1 MNVRH
6 SLVNLIALLALA
18 GCSQAPTPGATP
30 AATKSPTL
38 KAQDT
43 VTVTQ
48 GTNDVIAAGDF
59 ITKVPGQTGQPSVYL
74 VAKTGGGDP
83 NPGCNAN
90 GQANKATFTLTSDK
104 PSTIPNPTGTYQTV
118 GCGPSASVVI
128 PYTVAANAVPGT
140 IVELTINAAT
150 PQGTNTAATFKVKVI
165 APAPSDNTPPSITE
179 QISGTPGLGGWY
191 VSPVTVQ
198 WNVSDSESA
207 ISTTECASTTV
218 SDDGSTTVTCTA
230 TSAGGP
236 ASKTVTIKKDATA
249 PTVTPDNVTTG
260 VWRNTPLSQE
270 FTASD
275 ATSGLLADQPGVLDG
290 KFTLTASADSVVGAP
305 TVVTGSVKD
314 NAGNSTTRSVS
325 ALIDTHKP
333 TITAATFDVNGNALT
348 ATADGW
354 FRQPVVVKFT
364 CVDPQLNGADQSGV
378 AGACP
383 ADVTVNETG
392 SAGETVARTISDVAG
407 NASDPVSLTVKVDTT
422 APTITATADH
432 SGWFNGNVTVNFT
445 CTENGSGLVGGCPA
459 PVVVSAEGTT
469 PVSAS
474 VTDRAGNSATSNV
487 VNVQIDKTAP
497 VASVQATTAPV
508 NGWYRTDVAFA
519 VTGTD
524 AGGSGVASCTTP
536 ATLTT
541 DATGYRA
548 QGTCTDHAGNVSEVA
563 QSVPVNR
570 DTVAPTLTVTP
581 DGTPSA
587 FGWYRTDVT
596 FTVAGNDERS
606 GVSSC
611 TQPATLSTEQAGY
624 QAKATCTDNAGN
636 TSAEVSSVAVNLDK
650 TAPTFTRVVTPGPNA
665 DGWNNTDVTLDYTC
679 ADTLSGL
686 DGACPADST
695 LTASADVAALT
706 VADQAGNTA
715 SLAAL
720 SVKIDKVKPTITAV
734 PDRAAN
740 SAGWY
745 AAPVTVSFACTD
757 DLSGVKTCTAPS
769 TVGQTDADGQTVTGT
784 ASDKAGNTETT
795 SLTVKVDAT
804 APTISA
810 ATFDVNGNPISAN
823 ANGWFKQTV
832 IVKFTCADALSG
844 VSTCPA
850 PVTVGE
856 TALGGQTVTG
866 SASDQAGNSASTGLN
881 VKVDLTAPTA
891 TITPTPA
898 TPNGL
903 NGWYTTQS
911 VTFATSGTDNLTAVT
926 CTPIPAITASTPGT
940 TVQTTCTDLAGNT
953 ATASLPVKFD
963 RDAPTLT
970 LPGAITATA
979 TGNSQASV
987 PFTVSASDNFTT
999 PQPVT
1004 CRVGTTPVTSPAVF
1018 PVGTTTVTCAATD
1031 NAGNTST
1038 GFFTVSVKYDFSG
1051 FFQPVD
1057 MNGLNTAKAG
1067 SAIPVKFS
1075 LGGNQ
1080 GLNVM
1085 AAGYP
1090 KVYAISCSTL
1100 ANLMPDEIE
1109 TTVTAGGSSLTYDA
1123 TAGQYVYVWKTS
1135 TSWAGTCQRLVVQLV
1150 DGTQKEA
1157 VFKFR

>member
-1 MNVRH
+1 M
-6 SLVNLIALLALA
+6 AYD
-18 GCSQAPTPGATP
+18 
-30 AATKSPTL
+30 TKGNKSTRTVTL
-38 KAQDT
+38 KRD
-43 VTVTQ
+43 
-48 GTNDVIAAGDF
+48 
-59 ITKVPGQTGQPSVYL
+59 
-74 VAKTGGGDP
+74 
-83 NPGCNAN
+83 
-90 GQANKATFTLTSDK
+90 
-104 PSTIPNPTGTYQTV
+104 
-118 GCGPSASVVI
+118 AS
-128 PYTVAANAVPGT
+128 
-140 IVELTINAAT
+140 
-150 PQGTNTAATFKVKVI
+150 
-165 APAPSDNTPPSITE
+165 
-179 QISGTPGLGGWY
+179 
-191 VSPVTVQ
+191 
-198 WNVSDSESA
+198 
-207 ISTTECASTTV
+207 
-218 SDDGSTTVTCTA
+218 
-230 TSAGGP
+230 
-236 ASKTVTIKKDATA
+236 A
-249 PTVTPDNVTTG
+249 PTVTPVSVTNG

-275 ATSGLLADQPGVLDG
+275 VTSGVLSDQSGMVDG

-305 TVVTGSVKD
+305 TVVTGTVKD
-314 NAGNSTTRSVS
+314 NAGNTTARSVS
-325 ALIDTHKP
+325 ALIDTRKP
-333 TITAATFDVNGNALT
+333 TITAAIFDLNGNALT
-348 ATADGW
+348 ANADGW
-354 FRQPVVVKFT
+354 FRQPAVVKFT
-364 CVDPQLNGADQSGV
+364 CADPQLNGADQSGV
-378 AGACP
+378 AGTCP

-392 SAGETVARTISDVAG
+392 SAGETVTRTISDVAG
-407 NASDPVSLTVKVDTT
+407 NASDPVTLTVKVDTT

-432 SGWFNGNVTVNFT
+432 GGWFNGDVTVSFT

-474 VTDRAGNSATSNV
+474 VTDRAGNTASSNV
-487 VNVQIDKTAP
+487 VNVQIDRTRP
-497 VASVQATTAPV
+497 VATVTPTTEPL
-508 NGWYRTDVAFA
+508 NGWYRTDVAFT

-548 QGTCTDHAGNVSEVA
+548 QGTCTDNAGNISEVA

-581 DGTPSA
+581 NGTPST

-611 TQPATLSTEQAGY
+611 TQPAALSTEQAGY

-636 TSAEVSSVAVNLDK
+636 TSAEVSSAAVNLDK
-650 TAPTFTRVVTPGPNA
+650 TAPTFTRVVTPSPNT

-695 LTASADVAALT
+695 LTASADIAALT

-720 SVKIDKVKPTITAV
+720 SVQIDKVRPQITAV

-745 AAPVTVSFACTD
+745 AAPVTVSFTCTD
-757 DLSGVKTCTAPS
+757 DLSGVKTCTDPS
-769 TVGQTDADGQTVTGT
+769 TVAQTDADGQTVTGT
-784 ASDKAGNTETT
+784 ATDKAGNTETT
-795 SLTVKVDAT
+795 SLTVKVDTT

-810 ATFDVNGNPISAN
+810 ATFDVNGNAISAN
-823 ANGWFKQTV
+823 ANGWFNQTV
-832 IVKFTCADALSG
+832 IVKFTCADVLSG
-844 VSTCPA
+844 LSNCPA

-856 TALGGQTVTG
+856 TAVSGQTVTG
-866 SASDQAGNSASTGLN
+866 SASDQAGNTASTSLT
-881 VKVDLTAPTA
+881 VKVDKAVPSISAATFDVNGNAISANANGWFNQTVVVKFICADTLSGVKTCPANVTISADTAQVGQTVSGVATDNADNASAAASVIVKVDKTKPTLTPSVSPNPVKLNAPA
-891 TITPTPA
+891 TA
-898 TPNGL
+898 TPNATDSLSGVA
-903 NGWYTTQS
+903 TASCEPVMTSS
-911 VTFATSGTDNLTAVT
+911 VGSKTVT
-926 CTPIPAITASTPGT
+926 CT
-940 TVQTTCTDLAGNT
+940 
-953 ATASLPVKFD
+953 
-963 RDAPTLT
+963 
-970 LPGAITATA
+970 
-979 TGNSQASV
+979 
-987 PFTVSASDNFTT
+987 
-999 PQPVT
+999 
-1004 CRVGTTPVTSPAVF
+1004 
-1018 PVGTTTVTCAATD
+1018 ATD
-1031 NAGNTST
+1031 NAGNINT
-1038 GFFTVSVKYDFSG
+1038 GTAPYQVIYDFSG

-1090 KVYAISCSTL
+1090 KVYAINCSTL

-1135 TSWAGTCQRLVVQLV
+1135 ASWAGTCQKLVVQLV

>member
-6 SLVNLIALLALA
+6 SLVNLIALLSLA
-18 GCSQAPTPGATP
+18 ACSQAPTPGSTP
-30 AATKSPTL
+30 AATTTPTL
-38 KAQDT
+38 KAQDV

-48 GTNDVIAAGDF
+48 GTNEVIAGGF

-74 VAKTGGGDP
+74 VPANGDGK
-83 NPGCNAN
+83 NGCNVTGPNAFV
-90 GQANKATFTLTSDK
+90 TFTMTSDK
-104 PSTIPNPTGTYQTV
+104 PGTIANPTGTYRAT
-118 GCGPSASVVI
+118 GCETSVVI

-140 IVELTINAAT
+140 IVELKINAAT
-150 PQGTNTAATFKVKVI
+150 PQGSNTEATFKVKVI
-165 APAPSDNTPPSITE
+165 VPAPSDTTPPSITE

-198 WNVSDSESA
+198 WNVSDTESA
-207 ISTTECASTTV
+207 ISTPECTATTV
-218 SDDGSTTVTCTA
+218 SADGSTPLTCTA
-230 TSAGGP
+230 TSAGGT
-236 ASKTVTIKKDATA
+236 ASKTVVIKKDSTA
-249 PTVTPDNVTTG
+249 PAVTPDNVTNG
-260 VWRNTPLSQE
+260 IWRNTPLSQE

-275 ATSGLLADQPGVLDG
+275 ATSGLFLEQPGVLDG

-333 TITAATFDVNGNALT
+333 TITAATFDVNGTALNAN
-348 ATADGW
+348 ADGW

-432 SGWFNGNVTVNFT
+432 SGWFNGDVTVSFT

-474 VTDRAGNSATSNV
+474 VTDRAGNTATSNV
-487 VNVQIDKTAP
+487 VNVQIDRTRP
-497 VASVQATTAPV
+497 VAVVTPTTAPV
-508 NGWYRTDVAFA
+508 NGWYRTDVAFT

-548 QGTCTDHAGNVSEVA
+548 QGTCTDNAGNVSEVV

-587 FGWYRTDVT
+587 AGWYRTDVT

-611 TQPATLSTEQAGY
+611 TQPAKLSTEQAGY

-636 TSAEVSSVAVNLDK
+636 TSTEVSSAPVNLDK
-650 TAPTFTRVVTPGPNA
+650 TAPTFTRVVTPGPNT

-679 ADTLSGL
+679 ADSLSGL

-720 SVKIDKVKPTITAV
+720 SVQIDKVKPSIIAA

-745 AAPVTVSFACTD
+745 AAPVTVSFTCTD
-757 DLSGVKTCTAPS
+757 DLSGVKTCAGPS
-769 TVGQTDADGQTVTGT
+769 TVTQTDADGQTVTGT
-784 ASDKAGNTETT
+784 ATDKAGNTETT
-795 SLTVKVDAT
+795 SLTVKVDST

-823 ANGWFKQTV
+823 GNGWFKQTV

-844 VSTCPA
+844 VSTCPD
-850 PVTVGE
+850 PVIVSE
-856 TALGGQTVTG
+856 TALSGQTVTG
-866 SASDQAGNSASTGLN
+866 SASDQAGNTASTSLT
-881 VKVDLTAPTA
+881 VKVDQTAPSISAATFDVNGSPISANANGWFNQTVVVKFTCADTLSGVQTCPANVTISADTA
-891 TITPTPA
+891 QVGQTVNGVATDNADNASAAASVTVKVDKTKPTLTPSVNPNPVKLNVPATA
-898 TPNGL
+898 TPNAADSLSG
-903 NGWYTTQS
+903 
-911 VTFATSGTDNLTAVT
+911 VATSSCQPVITSSVGSRTVT
-926 CTPIPAITASTPGT
+926 CT
-940 TVQTTCTDLAGNT
+940 
-953 ATASLPVKFD
+953 
-963 RDAPTLT
+963 
-970 LPGAITATA
+970 
-979 TGNSQASV
+979 
-987 PFTVSASDNFTT
+987 
-999 PQPVT
+999 
-1004 CRVGTTPVTSPAVF
+1004 
-1018 PVGTTTVTCAATD
+1018 ATD
-1031 NAGNTST
+1031 NAGNINT
-1038 GFFTVSVKYDFSG
+1038 GTAPYQVIYDFSG

-1090 KVYAISCSTL
+1090 KVYAISCNTL